1 MVKFYHSEFLWFW
14 SLIILAILA
23 LIYNRIQH
31 RKSLQQYAGIE
42 LSQKL
47 LEGYRPGLRRLK
59 NNLWLVGLVFL
70 GIALLGP
77 AVGQKLTEVKRR
89 GQDIIIALDTSISM
103 KAEDVK
109 PNRLE
114 RAKFEL
120 NRFIDGLMGDRIG
133 IVAFAGTSYLQC
145 PLTLDYSAAKL
156 FLDACDTGIIGTQGT
171 AIADAISTSLKA
183 FKSGEK
189 KHKVII
195 LISDGEDHEGD
206 INQIAKQ
213 AAEEGVVIYAVGIGS
228 LTGAPIPLRNIT
240 TGEVEFKKDRAGHIV
255 MTALEEETMQKIA
268 ALTGGK
274 YYNLSANKDAFQK
287 IAHEISGM
295 DKKNLQSHEYSDY
308 QQRYQIFLLI
318 GLVLLTTEILIP
330 EKRNSTS
337 RDTNS

>member
-1 MVKFYHSEFLWFW
+1 MVKFYHSEFVWFW

-89 GQDIIIALDTSISM
+89 GQDIIFALDTSISM

-109 PNRLE
+109 PSRLE
-114 RAKFEL
+114 RAKFEI

-145 PLTLDYSAAKL
+145 PLTLDYSAAK
-156 FLDACDTGIIGTQGT
+156 
-171 AIADAISTSLKA
+171 
-183 FKSGEK
+183 
-189 KHKVII
+189 
-195 LISDGEDHEGD
+195 
-206 INQIAKQ
+206 
-213 AAEEGVVIYAVGIGS
+213 
-228 LTGAPIPLRNIT
+228 
-240 TGEVEFKKDRAGHIV
+240 
-255 MTALEEETMQKIA
+255 
-268 ALTGGK
+268 
-274 YYNLSANKDAFQK
+274 
-287 IAHEISGM
+287 
-295 DKKNLQSHEYSDY
+295 
-308 QQRYQIFLLI
+308 
-318 GLVLLTTEILIP
+318 
-330 EKRNSTS
+330 
-337 RDTNS
+337 